1 MEAIVGGGCAGCA
14 CGALEATAGN
24 LCARTIPAKTG
35 TTNSR
40 AIRVRFIRVTLL
52 KLLELDKRL
61 CRQRIRVPAYRRRY
75 QAAVTMA
82 GISNPVRWAEQ
93 QNSGFDTNSAVAKV
107 LDLTD
112 PGEPDY
118 L

>member
-1 MEAIVGGGCAGCA
+1 
-14 CGALEATAGN
+14 
-24 LCARTIPAKTG
+24 
-35 TTNSR
+35 
-40 AIRVRFIRVTLL
+40 
-52 KLLELDKRL
+52 
-61 CRQRIRVPAYRRRY
+61 
-75 QAAVTMA
+75 MA